1 MKEIVVFIVGPTGVG
16 KSAVALSLA
25 KKTGAEIISCDSMQV
40 YRGMDI
46 GTAKLGLGLRK
57 KVRHHLINIV
67 SPRYEFSCA
76 DFSQRAKILIKDII
90 KRGHLPLL
98 VGGSGLYVKAL
109 VDGLFAGP
117 SKDQKLR
124 DRLEEISR
132 LHGVQHLY
140 QRLKEVDPCSANKIH
155 PNDKRRIIRSLEVY
169 EKAKIPISRL
179 KPLRKGIYS
188 QYKMQFIGLTR
199 DRQDLYARINQRVDR
214 MFDDGLTKEVEELV
228 SKGMGPVARQAI
240 GYKEVIGYLDGQYD
254 LKTARDLLKKNTRH
268 FAKRQLSWFR
278 YDQRINWVNIAKDE
292 TVDQIVK
299 KIMIFSLD
307 RS

>member
-1 MKEIVVFIVGPTGVG
+1 MVFIVGPTGVG
-16 KSAVALSLA
+16 KSAVAISLA

-46 GTAKLGLGLRK
+46 GTAKPGLGLRK
-57 KVRHHLINIV
+57 KVRHHLISIV

-76 DFSQRAKILIKDII
+76 DFSQRAKRLIKDII

-140 QRLKEVDPCSANKIH
+140 QRLKEVDSCSARKIH

-214 MFDDGLTKEVEELV
+214 MFEEGLAKEVEELV
-228 SKGMGPVARQAI
+228 SKGMSPVARQAI
-240 GYKEVIGYLDGQYD
+240 GYKEVIDYLDGQYD
-254 LKTARDLLKKNTRH
+254 FKAAGDLLKKNTRH
-268 FAKRQLSWFR
+268 FAKRQLSWFGC
-278 YDQRINWVNIAKDE
+278 DQRINWVNIAKDE
-292 TVDQIVK
+292 TVDQTVK

-307 RS
+307 RP